1 MRAARLVLAAFF
13 AATTAAAAKPPDW
26 DPATVSP
33 ACPWCEAT
41 LSWNASQCY
50 ACQGRVEWALPP
62 APRDAEEAWRFAV
75 TAISQRDREF
85 LARLVE
91 GDGAENERR
100 LAIAPLMRF
109 ASSSP
114 AGDGRR
120 VVVRSMDRATVMVLS
135 WSGGKFRKE
144 WEAHR
149 PFRNQGEAV
158 KALRAAAAAEKRV
171 RAEDLDGN
179 GEEDYWTG
187 DWSGLAR
194 LAGPE
199 GSAVALLPEGAGA
212 ADLRALAASAPGA
225 PRPRLLEA
233 GPPAP
238 WNGYRFAALELD
250 EAGRPFASDGPDA
263 DSDAREHPSRFAFIA
278 VPAEPGVTGYATLV
292 LCEDG
297 RVWAREFAGAAEP
310 APGALFPEDEAA
322 IADAIRGLDAEDA
335 GARDAAQRSLLS
347 HGRRAIPAIEK
358 ALRGASPEARHR
370 LRLVLENLDTASPDL
385 RAWPAKTRDLLDAG
399 WQQF

>member
-41 LSWNASQCY
+41 LSWGGTLCY
-50 ACQGRVEWALPP
+50 SCQGRVEWALPP
-62 APRDAEEAWRFAV
+62 APRTAEEAWRYAV
-75 TAISQRDREF
+75 AAISQRDREF
-85 LARLVE
+85 LAVLVE
-91 GDGAENERR
+91 GDAAENERR

-109 ASSSP
+109 ASAAP
-114 AGDGRR
+114 AGDGQR
-120 VVVRSMDRATVMVLS
+120 VVVRAMDRATVMVLA

-144 WEAHR
+144 WEAHW
-149 PFRNQGEAV
+149 PLRNQGEAV
-158 KALRAAAAAEKRV
+158 KAMRAAAAAEKRL

-179 GEEDYWTG
+179 GQEDYWTG

-194 LAGPE
+194 LAGPD

-212 ADLRALAASAPGA
+212 ADLRPLAASAPGA
-225 PRPRLLEA
+225 QRPRLLDA
-233 GPPAP
+233 APSAP

-250 EAGRPFASDGPDA
+250 EAGQPLASDGPDP
-263 DSDAREHPSRFAFIA
+263 DSDPHEHASKFAFIA
-278 VPAEPGVTGYATLV
+278 VPAEPGVTGYASLV

-297 RVWAREFAGAAEP
+297 RVWAREFAGAADP
-310 APGALFPEDEAA
+310 APGALFPEDAVA

-335 GARDAAQRSLLS
+335 VARDAAQGKLLS
-347 HGRRAIPAIEK
+347 FGRRARPSIET
-358 ALRGASPEARHR
+358 ALKTASPEARHR
-370 LRLVLENLDTASPDL
+370 LRLVLEDLDTASPDL
-385 RAWPAKTRDLLDAG
+385 RAWPAKSKDLLDAG

>member
-1 MRAARLVLAAFF
+1 MRAARLALAALL
-13 AATTAAAAKPPDW
+13 AASTAAVAKPPEW

-41 LSWNASQCY
+41 VSWGASWCY
-50 ACQGRVEWALPP
+50 SCQGRIEWELPP
-62 APRDAEEAWRFAV
+62 APRSAEEAWRFAV
-75 TAISQRDREF
+75 AAITQRDREF
-85 LARLVE
+85 LAALVE
-91 GDGAENERR
+91 GDGAESERR

-109 ASSSP
+109 ASAAP
-114 AGDGRR
+114 AGDGQR
-120 VVVRSMDRATVMVLS
+120 VVVRAMDRATVMVLE

-144 WEAHR
+144 WETHR
-149 PFRNQGEAV
+149 PLRNQGEAV
-158 KALRAAAAAEKRV
+158 KALRAAAAAEKRL

-179 GEEDYWTG
+179 GQEDYWTG

-194 LAGPE
+194 LAGPD

-212 ADLRALAASAPGA
+212 ADLRPLAASLSGA
-225 PRPRLLEA
+225 PRPRLLDA
-233 GPPAP
+233 AAPAP

-250 EAGRPFASDGPDA
+250 EAGRPFAADGPDA

-278 VPAEPGVTGYATLV
+278 VPAEPGVTGYASLV

-310 APGALFPEDEAA
+310 APGALFPEDAAA
-322 IADAIRGLDAEDA
+322 IAEAIRGLDAEDA

-347 HGRRAIPAIEK
+347 HGRRAIPAIET
-358 ALRGASPEARHR
+358 ALRSASPEARHR
-370 LRLVLENLDTASPDL
+370 LRLVLEDLNAASPDL
-385 RAWPAKTRDLLDAG
+385 RAWPAKSKDLLDAG